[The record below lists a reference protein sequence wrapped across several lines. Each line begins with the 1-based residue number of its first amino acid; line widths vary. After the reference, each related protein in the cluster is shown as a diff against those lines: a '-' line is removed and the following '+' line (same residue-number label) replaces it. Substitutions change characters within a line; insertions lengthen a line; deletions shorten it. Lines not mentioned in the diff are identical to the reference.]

1 MNTVRSETLVS
12 VVTPSFNQARFIE
25 ETLASVY
32 NQSYRPLEHIVIDGA
47 STDGTADLL
56 RGWSN
61 THNDSTY
68 QLKWISE
75 PDGGMGEGVN
85 KGFERA
91 TGEFVGWLNS
101 DDVYFDRVVIRSAVD
116 AFRHDQ
122 TIDVVYGDVALI
134 SEDSGLWM
142 IWCFPEF
149 SYKRILRGYLIPQP
163 TVFFRK
169 DVTDDIRI
177 DANLPVA
184 HDTYVWLLAGQKY
197 KFHHLHRVQA
207 GDRDHSARKTY
218 EVVDKWAQRREE
230 MYRSFGG
237 SEHPGLSARYAD
249 RMTRIVMRI
258 KGARHL
264 LKLFGDPRWRENMAF
279 PMWID
284 SEKQVMQRQATM
296 RITNRPTLVRSGA
309 IAPPPAR
316 EDS

>member
-1 MNTVRSETLVS
+1 MS
-12 VVTPSFNQARFIE
+12 VVTPSFNQAKFIE

-32 NQSYRPLEHIVIDGA
+32 NQDYRPLEHIVIDGA
-47 STDGTADLL
+47 STDGTANLL
-56 RGWSN
+56 RRWSD
-61 THNDSTY
+61 THNDPTY
-68 QLKWISE
+68 QLRWISE

-91 TGEFVGWLNS
+91 TGDFVGWLNS
-101 DDVYFDRVVIRSAVD
+101 DDLYFDRVVIRSAVD
-116 AFRHDQ
+116 AFQRDQ

-134 SEDSGLWM
+134 SEDGGLWM

-169 DVTDDIRI
+169 HVTDEVRI
-177 DANLPVA
+177 DPNLPVA
-184 HDTYVWLLAGQKY
+184 HDTYVWLVTGKKY
-197 KFHHLHRVQA
+197 KFHHVHRVQA

-237 SEHPGLSARYAD
+237 SEYPGMSARYAD

-264 LKLFGDPRWRENMAF
+264 LKLFGDSRWREKMAF

-284 SEKQVMQRQATM
+284 SQKQVMRRQATM
-296 RITNRPTLVRSGA
+296 RITNRPTLVRPGA
-309 IAPPPAR
+309 AASTLAR